1 LKAISGVLDI
11 PQEVYLR
18 ALTGYL
24 VERNLLADAGRTA
37 IIALPDRICMSIAA
51 AIAASRIAS
60 VGYDRSEGLTR
71 IYQFDDNI
79 DETTK
84 RVVEEFKADIVVL
97 MYGGEH
103 RLSEVKEATLKTL
116 RSLAR
121 AGFRG
126 TLIIHVRILLA
137 TNRLNDF
144 LQYPDIVDYL
154 RSLREV
160 RTFTADLQN
169 KKFVY
174 HRVKVV
180 ENRIEFEKL
189 GESSLT
195 DEHVSLLKASLPPA

>member
-1 LKAISGVLDI
+1 LKAISEALDI

-18 ALTGYL
+18 ALTGRL
-24 VERNLLADAGRTA
+24 VEQNLLVNAGRVA
-37 IIALPDRICMSIAA
+37 IIALPDKICMSIAA
-51 AIAASRIAS
+51 AVATSRIAS
-60 VGYDRSEGLTR
+60 IGYEKSEGLTK
-71 IYQFDDNI
+71 IYKFDDKI
-79 DETTK
+79 DETA
-84 RVVEEFKADIVVL
+84 RRIVEEFKADTVVL

-116 RSLAR
+116 RSLAG

-137 TNRLNDF
+137 TNRLNDL
-144 LQYPDIVDYL
+144 LQYSDIVDYI
-154 RSLREV
+154 RSPREV
-160 RTFTADLQN
+160 RTFTADLQS

-174 HRVKVV
+174 HRVRVV

-195 DEHVSLLKASLPPA
+195 DEHVSLLKASLPPT